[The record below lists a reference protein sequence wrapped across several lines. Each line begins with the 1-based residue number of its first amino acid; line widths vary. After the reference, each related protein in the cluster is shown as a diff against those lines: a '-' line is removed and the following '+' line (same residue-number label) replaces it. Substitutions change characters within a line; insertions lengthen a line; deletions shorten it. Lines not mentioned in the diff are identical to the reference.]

1 MCDNTHK
8 IIVEK
13 LIYFRKTHVTLASTE
28 AGGRFLSANM
38 TLLSA
43 GRSQHWAVGEIGPA
57 GLCVLLEM
65 VRSRAQSTNISPGLY
80 TICLHWELYQLL
92 LLGSIVSRL
101 DFSLLKLNIFH
112 LQICQILA

>member
-1 MCDNTHK
+1 MCGNKHK
-8 IIVEK
+8 IIVEE
-13 LIYFRKTHVTLASTE
+13 LIYFRKPHVALASTE
-28 AGGRFLSANM
+28 GGGRFLSANM

-43 GRSQHWAVGEIGPA
+43 CKSQHWAVGQIGAA

-80 TICLHWELYQLL
+80 TTCLHWELYELL

-112 LQICQILA
+112 L